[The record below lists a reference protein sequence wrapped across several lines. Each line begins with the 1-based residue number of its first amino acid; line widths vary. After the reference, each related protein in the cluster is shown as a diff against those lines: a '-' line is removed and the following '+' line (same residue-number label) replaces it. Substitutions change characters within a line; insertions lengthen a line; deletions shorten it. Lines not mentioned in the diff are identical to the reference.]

1 MLCVTPAVPS
11 QEWCDG
17 SCKSAREGDMIRGM
31 RWLLCKGGFSNLV
44 FCFVFL
50 QFQGKVT
57 NQGKQ
62 DILELCKV
70 KVI

>member
-1 MLCVTPAVPS
+1 
-11 QEWCDG
+11 
-17 SCKSAREGDMIRGM
+17 MIRGM

-44 FCFVFL
+44 FYFL

-62 DILELCKV
+62 DILELRKV